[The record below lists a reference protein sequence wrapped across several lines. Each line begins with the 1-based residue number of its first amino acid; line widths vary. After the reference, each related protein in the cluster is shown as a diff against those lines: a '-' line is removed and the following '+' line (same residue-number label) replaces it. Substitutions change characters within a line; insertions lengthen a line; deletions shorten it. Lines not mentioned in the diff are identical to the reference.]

1 MLKLDEKKVR
11 KGKPIGLPY
20 IGSKKKVSKKIVEI
34 IKQNFGCDK
43 PVYDIFGGG
52 GATDG
57 MTGDEVFELVAEGLK
72 SLKQRYEVD
81 SKTMLVYLE
90 SVIDDG

>member
-1 MLKLDEKKVR
+1 MVINSEDNKV
-11 KGKPIGLPY
+11 
-20 IGSKKKVSKKIVEI
+20 VV
-34 IKQNFGCDK
+34 
-43 PVYDIFGGG
+43 

-57 MTGDEVFELVAEGLK
+57 MTGDEVFELVAEGLE

>member
-1 MLKLDEKKVR
+1 MKVTVFR
-11 KGKPIGLPY
+11 RVVINREDN
-20 IGSKKKVSKKIVEI
+20 KVV
-34 IKQNFGCDK
+34 
-43 PVYDIFGGG
+43 V

-57 MTGDEVFELVAEGLK
+57 MTGDEVFELFAEGLRA
-72 SLKQRYEVD
+72 LKQRYEVD

>member
-1 MLKLDEKKVR
+1 MKDTVFRRVVINREDNKV
-11 KGKPIGLPY
+11 
-20 IGSKKKVSKKIVEI
+20 VV
-34 IKQNFGCDK
+34 
-43 PVYDIFGGG
+43 

-57 MTGDEVFELVAEGLK
+57 MTGDEVFELVAEGLR
-72 SLKQRYEVD
+72 SLKQWYEVD

>member
-1 MLKLDEKKVR
+1 MKDTVFRRVVINREDNKV
-11 KGKPIGLPY
+11 
-20 IGSKKKVSKKIVEI
+20 VV
-34 IKQNFGCDK
+34 
-43 PVYDIFGGG
+43 

-57 MTGDEVFELVAEGLK
+57 MRGDEVFELVAEGLR

-81 SKTMLVYLE
+81 SKTMLAYLE

>member
-1 MLKLDEKKVR
+1 MNNNSRGSVLTAGLFCSRERKRTLKDTVFRRVVINREDNKV
-11 KGKPIGLPY
+11 
-20 IGSKKKVSKKIVEI
+20 IV
-34 IKQNFGCDK
+34 
-43 PVYDIFGGG
+43 

-57 MTGDEVFELVAEGLK
+57 MTGDEVFELVAEGLR

>member
-1 MLKLDEKKVR
+1 MNNNSRGSERKRTLKDTVFRRVVINREDNKV
-11 KGKPIGLPY
+11 
-20 IGSKKKVSKKIVEI
+20 IV
-34 IKQNFGCDK
+34 
-43 PVYDIFGGG
+43 

-57 MTGDEVFELVAEGLK
+57 MTGDEVFELVAEGLR

>member
-1 MLKLDEKKVR
+1 MKDTVFRRVVINREDNKV
-11 KGKPIGLPY
+11 
-20 IGSKKKVSKKIVEI
+20 VV
-34 IKQNFGCDK
+34 
-43 PVYDIFGGG
+43 

-57 MTGDEVFELVAEGLK
+57 MTGDEVFELVAEGLR

-81 SKTMLVYLE
+81 SKTMLAYLE

>member
-1 MLKLDEKKVR
+1 MNEFGRSVLTA
-11 KGKPIGLPY
+11 GLFC
-20 IGSKKKVSKKIVEI
+20 SRERKKILKDTVFRRVVINREDN
-34 IKQNFGCDK
+34 KVVVGT
-43 PVYDIFGGG
+43 
-52 GATDG
+52 TDG
-57 MTGDEVFELVAEGLK
+57 MTGDEVFELVAEGLR

>member
-1 MLKLDEKKVR
+1 MNEFRRSVLTA
-11 KGKPIGLPY
+11 GLFF
-20 IGSKKKVSKKIVEI
+20 SRERKKILKDTVFRRVVINREDN
-34 IKQNFGCDK
+34 K
-43 PVYDIFGGG
+43 VVV

-57 MTGDEVFELVAEGLK
+57 MTGDEVFELVAEGLRA
-72 SLKQRYEVD
+72 LKQRYEVD

>member
-1 MLKLDEKKVR
+1 MKDTVFRRVVINREDNKV
-11 KGKPIGLPY
+11 
-20 IGSKKKVSKKIVEI
+20 VV
-34 IKQNFGCDK
+34 
-43 PVYDIFGGG
+43 

-57 MTGDEVFELVAEGLK
+57 MTGDEVFELVAEGLR
-72 SLKQRYEVD
+72 SLKQQYEVD